1 MKSTAIA
8 CAIAASAL
16 GFGSL
21 SFAQGSGWD
30 RTERSERREERRED
44 RAERREDR
52 REHRRDDRQA
62 RRDTRHDQHGQYQQR
77 SFNEQR
83 DQQPWIHDRYYR
95 QPNHGQPYYQHSNRQ
110 HQWRGHTQRYQRGD
124 HLPYQFRQRHY
135 YVNDWRAHRGLYAPP
150 YGYQWVQADSG
161 DYLLVALATGLI
173 ANLLLN
179 QY

>member
-8 CAIAASAL
+8 CAIAAGAL

-21 SFAQGSGWD
+21 SHAQSF
-30 RTERSERREERRED
+30 ERD
-44 RAERREDR
+44 
-52 REHRRDDRQA
+52 H
-62 RRDTRHDQHGQYQQR
+62 RDTRQGWQASQQPPVVPEAGHRQRGDYRQQEQYR
-77 SFNEQR
+77 QR
-83 DQQPWIHDRYYR
+83 DQYR
-95 QPNHGQPYYQHSNRQ
+95 QHDQYRQQDQYRQYGQQGEWTARTHRF
-110 HQWRGHTQRYQRGD
+110 QRGD
-124 HLPYQFRQRHY
+124 QVPYQFRQRQY

-161 DYLLVALATGLI
+161 DYLLMALATGLI

>member
-30 RTERSERREERRED
+30 RNERSEGRED
-44 RAERREDR
+44 RRDDRRADR
-52 REHRRDDRQA
+52 HESREHRRDDRQA
-62 RRDTRHDQHGQYQQR
+62 RRDGRHEQHGQYHQR
-77 SFNEQR
+77 NFNERR
-83 DQQPWIHDRYYR
+83 DQQPWIHDRAYG

-110 HQWRGHTQRYQRGD
+110 HQWSGHTRHYQRGD

>member
-30 RTERSERREERRED
+30 RNNGS
-44 RAERREDR
+44 ERREDR
-52 REHRRDDRQA
+52 REDRTERREERRDHRHDDRQA
-62 RRDTRHDQHGQYQQR
+62 RRDGRAEQHGQYQQR
-77 SFNEQR
+77 NFNERR
-83 DQQPWIHDRYYR
+83 DQQPWIHDRYYQ
-95 QPNHGQPYYQHSNRQ
+95 QPNHGQPHYQHSNRQ
-110 HQWRGHTQRYQRGD
+110 HQWSGHTQRYQRGD
-124 HLPYQFRQRHY
+124 HLPYQYRQRQY

-150 YGYQWVQADSG
+150 YGYHWVQADGG
-161 DYLLVALATGLI
+161 DYLLVALATGVI